1 MKTAVL
7 ITNKSIPNSPGF
19 PDVGRYLM
27 EFLNDSTLIDFGNV
41 KRKILLNGVIV
52 AFVKKASS
60 KFYKELLIKEYAKK
74 TLVFSI
80 VFVSDCLET
89 TSEIVSGFRELFI
102 KNGSEKVQFSPSLN
116 SNCFWMK
123 GLKGIMDKSIIK

>member
-7 ITNKSIPNSPGF
+7 IANKSISNSSGF
-19 PDVGRYLM
+19 PEVGRYLM

-41 KRKILLNGVIV
+41 KRKILLNGVI
-52 AFVKKASS
+52 APFVKKASS
-60 KFYKELLIKEYAKK
+60 KFHKELLIKEYAKK

-89 TSEIVSGFRELFI
+89 IAEIVSGFRELYI

-116 SNCFWMK
+116 SNYFWMK